1 MGHLTDLADDSS
13 PLEGHVTGKSKSGA
27 SSCEDPV
34 SVIKFIRT
42 RL

>member
-13 PLEGHVTGKSKSGA
+13 PLEGHVAAGKSKSGA
-27 SSCEDPV
+27 SCEDPV